1 LAPATVGAFYL
12 RKSSGSLAI
21 FAAIRVTG
29 VTAFGRDLN
38 NILHQLWGGLIMPTD
53 LGDKAQARQAQ
64 ATFNAIVLICFI
76 ICLGVLVLLVY
87 DQSFSKAAV
96 ELMSLF

>member
-1 LAPATVGAFYL
+1 
-12 RKSSGSLAI
+12 
-21 FAAIRVTG
+21 VTG

-38 NILHQLWGGLIMPTD
+38 SMFAQLWGGLTMPTD
-53 LGDKAQARQAQ
+53 LGDKEQAQAQ
-64 ATFNAIVLICFI
+64 ATFNTVVLISFI
-76 ICLGVLVLLVY
+76 ICLVILALLLY

>member
-1 LAPATVGAFYL
+1 
-12 RKSSGSLAI
+12 
-21 FAAIRVTG
+21 VTG

-38 NILHQLWGGLIMPTD
+38 NMLVQPWGWLIMPTD
-53 LGDKAQARQAQ
+53 LGNKEQPQAQ
-64 ATFNAIVLICFI
+64 PTFNAVVLICFI
-76 ICLGVLVLLVY
+76 ICLGIFALLLY